1 MPTHPNPAI
10 LSAIDSAVLARIV
23 GEVIARLKASQTV
36 VVESKIIDAKTIGQY
51 AVGATITIAA
61 KAIVTPAAKDEAKQ
75 RNITITRDTV
85 ASQKTVGE
93 RSSGGKIMD
102 SDPLRAESVEA
113 QLVRRGI
120 KLAAA
125 SVVLSDTPA
134 VEVANQFGSGKRA
147 VMIGSIDDVN
157 RFGSEV
163 DPQVWVLDM
172 KRLNLIAAVNVIS
185 AIARFRSA
193 SK

>member
-1 MPTHPNPAI
+1 MPTRPNPTI

-23 GEVIARLKASQTV
+23 GEVIARLKASQSV

-61 KAIVTPAAKDEAKQ
+61 RAIVTPAAKDEAKQ
-75 RNITITRDTV
+75 RNITITRDAVITQESIGKPSCSV
-85 ASQKTVGE
+85 
-93 RSSGGKIMD
+93 KIMD
-102 SDPLRAESVEA
+102 SDHQRAESVEA

-120 KLAAA
+120 NLAAA
-125 SVVLSDTPA
+125 SVVLSDAPA
-134 VEVANQFGSGKRA
+134 LEVASQFGSGKRA
-147 VMIGSIDDVN
+147 VMIGSLDDVN
-157 RFGSEV
+157 RFGREV

-185 AIARFRSA
+185 AITRFRSV